1 MLKDRVRL
9 AVIGAVVLV
18 LAVAAAAWFLVLS
31 PRIAT
36 TAELE
41 QEAEQVQ
48 LSNNALTVRLAK
60 IEQLTREAPQ
70 RAQEAQTLFAQM
82 PETAQLPEV
91 LTQISDAA
99 TAAGIGPDGI
109 TLITASIPVS
119 VTDPAAGGASD
130 ASSAATSLGV
140 QLATM
145 TIDVTV
151 NGRPPQLQQ
160 FLTNLQSMD
169 RTVLINS
176 TAETDATA
184 NPNENSLTVRGTMF
198 VLESTL
204 PDLVANAERVIAEA
218 QRAADAQS

>member
-9 AVIGAVVLV
+9 AVIGAVLLVLV
-18 LAVAAAAWFLVLS
+18 ASAAAWFLILS

-41 QEAEQVQ
+41 QQADQVEV
-48 LSNNALTVRLAK
+48 SNNALTVRLAR
-60 IEQLTREAPQ
+60 IEQLTQEAPQ
-70 RAQEAQTLFAQM
+70 RAQQAQTLFAQM
-82 PETAQLPEV
+82 PETAELPEV

-99 TAAGIGPDGI
+99 TAAGIRPDGV
-109 TLITASIPVS
+109 TLITTSIPISVS
-119 VTDPAAGGASD
+119 DPAATPGSEA
-130 ASSAATSLGV
+130 ASAASSLGV

-151 NGRPPQLQQ
+151 SGRSAQLQQ

-169 RTVLINS
+169 RTLLVNS
-176 TAETDATA
+176 TAQTEGPTNSD
-184 NPNENSLTVRGTMF
+184 ENSLTVRGTMF
-198 VLESTL
+198 VLESSL

-218 QRAADAQS
+218 QQAADAQP